1 MKTFLTL
8 CVLAMVSAGL
18 YGFVDMAKDVNNG
31 TMIQYDRGDGDKSV
45 TAELVRAK
53 KDYSIAKADLKK
65 VHFDFGAKPQM
76 KKVEEPKVEVSNFY
90 VDLGKSYSRSMPVME
105 MEPVFASA
113 GESFVSNPTL
123 DNIASGLFATPSA
136 VITTDPQ
143 AAVTSPVVT
152 ESIVTVAPPA
162 VVTVDPTIAQPLTD
176 ATAEVKTDSV
186 PKIEPKEE
194 QFDYRDFSRGE
205 PRKSKK
211 KKHK

>member
-45 TAELVRAK
+45 TAELVRAN

-65 VHFDFGAKPQM
+65 VHFDFGAKPGLR
-76 KKVEEPKVEVSNFY
+76 KVEEPKFDNFY
-90 VDLGKSYSRSMPVME
+90 TDLGKSYSRSAPVVE
-105 MEPVFASA
+105 MEPVFVPA
-113 GESFVSNPTL
+113 GESFVSNPSL
-123 DNIASGLFATPSA
+123 ENIASGLFTTPTGT
-136 VITTDPQ
+136 TTDPQ
-143 AAVTSPVVT
+143 VAVTSPVVT

-176 ATAEVKTDSV
+176 ATAQTEIITDSV
-186 PKIEPKEE
+186 PKIEPQEE

-211 KKHK
+211 KKHQ